1 MIEYY
6 LLTWNNFDWNGTPY
20 FVCHPVLE
28 SVYSVIY
35 AYEFL
40 FSFWLG
46 REGNS
51 YANSRLRTMVQSHA
65 RLIWSFRSLTA
76 GHHTWWYNV
85 CCWLN
90 LSHNPHQLTREWKSS
105 MKTSRACR
113 YMVSQGLSLDVD
125 DDDVLICSSSSR
137 VFPINP
143 LEMSICISGSR
154 KPEWAV
160 DVAYVRKKQISVV
173 TNTSSMEYR
182 QRSGKAK
189 CSICTTVTPHRTRT
203 EAQIYVL
210 HACVLL
216 TASL

>member
-6 LLTWNNFDWNGTPY
+6 LLTWNNFDRIGTPY

-90 LSHNPHQLTREWKSS
+90 LSHNPHQLTREFRPAWKPVAQVHGISRTVTGCGWRWCTHLFQFITCVPHQS
-105 MKTSRACR
+105 IRNVNMYIRVQKTW
-113 YMVSQGLSLDVD
+113 
-125 DDDVLICSSSSR
+125 
-137 VFPINP
+137 
-143 LEMSICISGSR
+143 MSCGGCL
-154 KPEWAV
+154 
-160 DVAYVRKKQISVV
+160 YVRKKQISVV